1 VAGAK
6 RKGKGRGCWAGGCEA
21 GPTGPVLH
29 ARERR
34 KASRPGSRGLGWKG
48 REREGGSE
56 EFVFFFQISFKFIFQ
71 TFKLK
76 SNKNPCIQIMMHK
89 HLCFLNYFSD
99 VYLFKSQFV

>member
-1 VAGAK
+1 LGRWAGFARAGK
-6 RKGKGRGCWAGGCEA
+6 KKGQPAWGLAGWARKGE
-21 GPTGPVLH
+21 
-29 ARERR
+29 RER
-34 KASRPGSRGLGWKG
+34 G
-48 REREGGSE
+48 RE

-89 HLCFLNYFSD
+89 HLFSLNYFSD